1 MLNQNPLRAALWMS
15 CAVLAF
21 SFMAV
26 AVRELLRHMGA
37 FEILFL
43 RTLVT
48 MLLVG
53 AVVARAGT
61 ATLRTRLFRFHLA
74 RGVDAPGR
82 SILLD
87 LRDRRAHARDRIRNR
102 VHHAGLGRVARDG
115 VPGRAHE
122 PRPRGDA
129 GPGPAGIAIILRP
142 AVGDQHSALGGI
154 HPAALVM
161 VLGSVFY
168 AGNMVMT
175 KRISMTDSPLAVL
188 FWMSLTQLPLTFA
201 TALPQWVTPKPVD
214 LFWAAVIGSGSFVAH
229 YSMTRAMKLGD
240 ATLVVPIDFLRLPLI
255 AVVGAVFYREPL
267 QAATFAGAAVIFAGT
282 YYSLSREAR
291 RAWHIPCGNGRHARH
306 ASPLPAMPR
315 RKADPIR
322 AAARRRK
329 LARHAH
335 RLRALR
341 PVRVHPDPAGEVLLR
356 DLRRRAAR
364 GPRARRPGKRAARRS
379 VTSTRSGPA
388 RLRRLLRRQGA
399 ALRRDYAESLRRRRG
414 IRPDCSRVSRR
425 SCSARMISI
434 AFSNT
439 ARGGPDLPLTQ
450 IAT

>member
-1 MLNQNPLRAALWMS
+1 MPNQNPLRAALWMS

-26 AVRELLRHMGA
+26 AARELLRHMGA

-53 AVVARAGT
+53 AAVARAGT

-74 RGVDAPGR
+74 RALMHLGGQYCWIYAIGALTLATVFAIEFTMPVWVA
-82 SILLD
+82 LLATAF
-87 LRDRRAHARDRIRNR
+87 LGERMNR
-102 VHHAGLGRVARDG
+102 
-115 VPGRAHE
+115 GRAVMLVL
-122 PRPRGDA
+122 GL
-129 GPGPAGIAIILRP
+129 AGIAIIVRP
-142 AVGDQHSALGGI
+142 DLGGL

-161 VLGSVFY
+161 VLGSMFY

-291 RAWHIPCGNGRHARH
+291 RA
-306 ASPLPAMPR
+306 
-315 RKADPIR
+315 
-322 AAARRRK
+322 
-329 LARHAH
+329 
-335 RLRALR
+335 
-341 PVRVHPDPAGEVLLR
+341 
-356 DLRRRAAR
+356 
-364 GPRARRPGKRAARRS
+364 
-379 VTSTRSGPA
+379 
-388 RLRRLLRRQGA
+388 
-399 ALRRDYAESLRRRRG
+399 
-414 IRPDCSRVSRR
+414 
-425 SCSARMISI
+425 
-434 AFSNT
+434 
-439 ARGGPDLPLTQ
+439 
-450 IAT
+450 